1 MKTVRSKWRW
11 KKYVQPAFDV
21 QAAFGRARCAPQGF
35 CPQTFYPQEYGR
47 LRYRQAALQ
56 AETAHGRAAPPFFLR
71 IAIQVPVRSP
81 PIPKALLP
89 LAGWAFRVQ
98 AAFVPH
104 RGQAFGPPPFVAGCF
119 RQHAPLMG
127 HWRQRFQAGH
137 RAPAIRLQAAFAPLV
152 ARAWQPAYSAAAPM
166 PQAAAAT
173 RALRIPNRPLGRPDN
188 AAARRYLCRGRHCR
202 YHCPYRWAQSTPS
215 APHRTPRHI
224 SPPAKTKPACRAA
237 PPVKSQTKK
246 SALLF
251 L

>member
-1 MKTVRSKWRW
+1 M
-11 KKYVQPAFDV
+11 QPAFDV
-21 QAAFGRARCAPQGF
+21 QAAFGQARCAPQGF

-56 AETAHGRAAPPFFLR
+56 AGTAHGRAAPPFFLR
-71 IAIQVPVRSP
+71 IAIRAPVRSP

-89 LAGWAFRVQ
+89 PACWVFQVQ
-98 AAFVPH
+98 AAVVPH
-104 RGQAFGPPPFVAGCF
+104 RGPAFGPPQAFAGCF
-119 RQHAPLMG
+119 RQRAPLMG
-127 HWRQRFQAGH
+127 RWQQRFQAGH

-152 ARAWQPAYSAAAPM
+152 VRAWRPAYSADAPM
-166 PQAAAAT
+166 PPAAAAT

-188 AAARRYLCRGRHCR
+188 AAARRYRRRGRHCPYR
-202 YHCPYRWAQSTPS
+202 CPYRWGQSTPS